1 MKIMVKFLVT
11 AQLRTTSELCLVLF
25 LYIKNSKNS
34 FLLKSLQKKNNNTLR
49 NNQS

>member
-11 AQLRTTSELCLVLF
+11 AQFSTSELCLVLF

-34 FLLKSLQKKNNNTLR
+34 FLLKSLQKIIITLLE
-49 NNQS
+49 